1 VAIVG
6 RVRRVDRLRLLV
18 GVQAAAGLVVLAVA
32 AALAGTPPQVDLL
45 VVGLLLLVLGA
56 LPLLHLRWGHHR
68 ESLNF
73 VELSLVFGL
82 VLLPLPWFVLMSAA
96 AAGAAHV
103 LVNRLGRIRV
113 SLVKIL
119 YNASTAAVGVGGVG
133 LLLEAVGVDPST
145 AKTEPLGSVA
155 VGSAV
160 LLYAL
165 FQGLCVSAAVTVTQ
179 STGLWSTFVAGLRL
193 RLLVSL
199 GNTVLALAL
208 LWLAGFQP
216 QSLVAVP
223 PFLIL
228 LFIAYRAYL
237 ATREER
243 DVWRRLEESTRAVTS
258 LDEPRVIR
266 AALRAAVELFRAD
279 RAEIVIDGPQ
289 GEHRYTATRSDLA
302 EAKGGVPIWAETR
315 LGSARVRFGQLR
327 VGLDG
332 SVRLSE
338 RERAVLAAFG
348 HTVSAAIEN
357 ARLYADLRRQAQ
369 RSAHAAAHDELTG
382 LPNRGCLRQRAQE
395 VFGAGDHASAALL
408 LVDLDHF
415 KEINDTLGHTAGDR
429 LLREVAHRLRRAV
442 RDCDLVAR
450 LGGDEFAVLLP
461 DVVDPRAAESVAADL
476 LRVLSDPVE
485 SEGLRLA
492 VEGSIGIAMHPQDAA
507 TFEELLQRA
516 DVALYQAKTS
526 RGSWRR
532 YDPAHDDSSVHRL
545 ALVAELRGALARD
558 ELVLHFQ
565 PQIDLTT
572 GEVVAAEA
580 LARWQH
586 PRRGLLHPAD
596 FVPAAE
602 HSGLVRAFTVAVLS
616 KAVAECAEW
625 RREGR
630 DVRVAVNLSARS
642 LLDHELPHDVAAALR
657 RYQLPADRLV
667 VEITETVVMSELEVV
682 EEVLAALRALGVR
695 LSVDDFGTGYSSL
708 AFLRRV
714 AVNEVKIDKSFV
726 LGMARSR
733 DDAAIVRATIQLAA
747 SLGLVVVAEGVE
759 SEPLRR
765 SLAELGCDVAQ
776 GYHLG
781 RPEPAA
787 AMRGLLGL
795 GESHRTTAPLQ
806 VLPRLTRL
814 SAS

>member
-1 VAIVG
+1 MLPSQGTPGARALLRVLVATVAG
-6 RVRRVDRLRLLV
+6 LGLGTVAW
-18 GVQAAAGLVVLAVA
+18 AAATADEPPSGHYLLIGIALLA
-32 AALAGTPPQVDLL
+32 
-45 VVGLLLLVLGA
+45 LGA
-56 LPLLHLRWGHHR
+56 VPVLHVRWGHNR
-68 ESLNF
+68 ESLNCS
-73 VELSLVFGL
+73 ELGVVFGL
-82 VLLPLPWFVLMSAA
+82 SLLPLPWFVLLH
-96 AAGAAHV
+96 AGAA
-103 LVNRLGRIRV
+103 LIGQGISRMAP
-113 SLVKIL
+113 VKIA
-119 YNASTAAVGVGGVG
+119 YNAGATTVGIAVAG
-133 LLLEAVGVDPST
+133 LLLRAAGVEPAEAGSSVGAALLVL
-145 AKTEPLGSVA
+145 A
-155 VGSAV
+155 AV
-160 LLYAL
+160 LGLAL
-165 FQGLCVSAAVTVTQ
+165 WQGFCVSLAVSLSQGARLTRVFAD
-179 STGLWSTFVAGLRL
+179 GLQL

-208 LWLAGFQP
+208 LALAGFQP
-216 QSLVAVP
+216 QSLFAVP

-243 DVWRRLEESTRAVTS
+243 DVWRRLEESTGAVTS

-266 AALRAAVELFRAD
+266 AALRTAVELFRAD

-289 GEHRYTATRSDLA
+289 GECRYTAARSDG
-302 EAKGGVPIWAETR
+302 EGPSGEVSTWAATR
-315 LGSARVRFGQLR
+315 LGTARQRFGQLR

-332 SVRLSE
+332 TVRLSE

-357 ARLYADLRRQAQ
+357 ARLYADLRREAQ

-395 VFGAGDHASAALL
+395 VFGAGDDASAALL
-408 LVDLDHF
+408 LVDLDYF

-429 LLREVAHRLRRAV
+429 LLREVAQRLRTAV
-442 RDCDLVAR
+442 RDGDLVAR

-461 DVVDPRAAESVAADL
+461 DVGDPRAAEVVAGDL

-558 ELVLHFQ
+558 ELVVHFQ
-565 PQIDLTT
+565 PQVDLTT

-602 HSGLVRAFTVAVLS
+602 HSGLVRAFTVAVLT

-642 LLDHELPHDVAAALR
+642 LLDHELPRDVAAALR
-657 RYQLPADRLV
+657 RHQLPADRLV

-726 LGMARSR
+726 LGMAGSR
-733 DDAAIVRATIQLAA
+733 DDAAIVRATIQLAD

-759 SEPLRR
+759 SELLRR
-765 SLAELGCDVAQ
+765 SLADLGCDVAQ

-787 AMRGLLGL
+787 AMRGRLGL
-795 GESHRTTAPLQ
+795 GESQRAKAPLQ
-806 VLPRLTRL
+806 GLPRLTRL